1 MRAGNLGVPTTSEW
15 LNDVLAPGGRVGI
28 DPVSNTLLLKMPALI
43 FSLLFFCTVQSILSF
58 ADFEFSYVLFIL
70 KFGFLSY
77 FPFVYMD
84 YMLNIS
90 VLS

>member
-43 FSLLFFCTVQSILSF
+43 FLFLFSCTVQSVLSF
-58 ADFEFSYVLFIL
+58 FQSLNSRVLFIL
-70 KFGFLSY
+70 KFRFLLY
-77 FPFVYMD
+77 IPFVNMEHI
-84 YMLNIS
+84 LNIS